1 MSSQEHSNLREN
13 LELRF
18 KYYLG
23 VISALLLQLNNYNE
37 LLDIYV
43 VECVN

>member
-1 MSSQEHSNLREN
+1 MLIISFAYR
-13 LELRF
+13 
-18 KYYLG
+18 LG
-23 VISALLLQLNNYNE
+23 VLSALLLQLNNYNE